1 MTEHQMSIDRKN
13 NYLGVLK
20 AAIVMAHDC
29 WPTHRGTIFV
39 TEETEENGVAWEGPV
54 ELFALAGHEKARNCY
69 AWQCL
74 AAGGRVKILTVLENE
89 FIDSASR
96 AVQAAICADLQ
107 PPQNGYAR
115 GLELLRKRLQQ
126 SGSTLHEAQI
136 KTEDLDVTMQ
146 ALEEMKGRINHR
158 RSMAN

>member
-1 MTEHQMSIDRKN
+1 MTGKT
-13 NYLGVLK
+13 NYLSALK
-20 AAIVMAHDC
+20 AAIVRAHDC

-39 TEETEENGVAWEGPV
+39 SEETEEHGIVWEGPV

-69 AWQCL
+69 AWQCMD
-74 AAGGRVKILTVLENE
+74 AEGRVKILTVLENE

-96 AVQAAICADLQ
+96 AVQAAILTGLQ
-107 PPQNGYAR
+107 PPRNGYAK

-126 SGSTLHEAQI
+126 SDRNFREAQI

-146 ALEEMKGRINHR
+146 ALKEMRVRINPR
-158 RSMAN
+158 RSTVN